1 MPDYTEISDFTEEER
16 EEFTEFKR
24 RMNLQAAQ
32 AQIGKLEYNLT
43 DTTIDKV
50 TLRKACQDATSLK
63 LGAICVLPNQIKP
76 CVNYL
81 GSNPRVSLIACI
93 SYPHGGDTFKTKID
107 AVKHA
112 FRDGADEAE
121 VTAPVSYVKD
131 GNWNYIK
138 REFKKLKS
146 ACKNHSLRINIQS
159 PLLNEHEITRLC
171 SLAAD
176 CGIPSIRVSTESYSA
191 DGLNG
196 ISFDIA
202 ETISRVKAAVKDK
215 CTIKADGAVTLSDVN
230 TAVDMGAVIIG
241 SKNATALAKL
251 IMQTA

>member
-1 MPDYTEISDFTEEER
+1 MPDYTDFTDFTEAER

-24 RMNLQAAQ
+24 RMNLQAAE

-43 DTTIDKV
+43 DTAIDKL
-50 TLRKACQDATSLK
+50 TLRKACQDANVLK
-63 LGAICVLPNQIKP
+63 LGAVCVLPNQVKP
-76 CVNYL
+76 CVSYL
-81 GSNPRVSLIACI
+81 GANPSASLIACI

-112 FRDGADEAE
+112 IRDGVDEVE

-146 ACKNHSLRINIQS
+146 ACKNRALRVNIES
-159 PLLNEHEITRLC
+159 PLLSEQELTRLC
-171 SLAAD
+171 NLAAE
-176 CGIPSIRVSTESYSA
+176 CGISSLRVSTESYSGGGVSA
-191 DGLNG
+191 VN
-196 ISFDIA
+196 FNIA
-202 ETISRVKAAVKDK
+202 ETISKVKSAVKDR

-230 TAVDMGAVIIG
+230 SAVEMGAVVIG
-241 SKNATALAKL
+241 SKNAASLARL
-251 IMQTA
+251 ILQTA